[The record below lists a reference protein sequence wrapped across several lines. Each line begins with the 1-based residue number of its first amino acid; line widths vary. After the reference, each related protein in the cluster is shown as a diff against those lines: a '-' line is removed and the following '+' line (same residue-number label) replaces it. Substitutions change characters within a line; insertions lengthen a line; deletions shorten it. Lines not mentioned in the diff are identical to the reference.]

1 MSYFIGLLAVLGIAF
16 SLCYFTGK
24 RFELLFPLTNLLVI
38 AVLYTFGL
46 MGILYCGGI
55 LLLITAAA
63 LLCAV
68 AVLSVKRRSTSFL
81 EIFKEPS
88 VIIFLTFA
96 AFQYVALFFMRVV
109 GWDELTQWGLVVKNM
124 FYSRDFGGGAAA
136 TTMFKG
142 YPVGTSLYLYFFE
155 MFGELFRPAYLFM
168 AMNLM
173 NIGFLLPV
181 IARCKGLRQKTLGT
195 LLILACALAFNV
207 KMYFSIWNDMLL
219 SVLFGYILIS
229 YFCFD
234 KGRISLMQI
243 LSVSLG
249 AFALTASKSTG
260 LAFVLFAFVLIA
272 VDVLLRMK
280 REKKTV
286 LRGIVFLS
294 VFLFAV
300 LLSKFSWNLY
310 LNANGLGE
318 AWDTNRLTLS
328 GIWEYL
334 THPNAF
340 QRTVTGNFW
349 LEFLLP
355 FRSRSNDVAA
365 PIPYLIDLL
374 LFGLLLRLL
383 YRRTGEKRRIVALGI
398 GIYATFFVYVLSMLV
413 SFLFTFSTEEALL
426 LTSYVRY
433 LNTFVV
439 AIFLLLISMWIAS
452 WRQTEEE
459 ETSQSLLRGIVGG
472 IVAISVIVCM
482 ILGPLMDKIMQPYEV
497 FSETVE
503 CLDEGES
510 IYAVSIGHDG
520 YLKDYLHFRFLATPL
535 DCSGLKVGG
544 SPYIGDTWSYTM
556 TAEDTQNAIRDGG
569 YTIVYIHRFDNA
581 FLSQCGSLFAD
592 PVEEYTFY
600 RFNADEKLVAC
611 DPRYENH

>member
-1 MSYFIGLLAVLGIAF
+1 MSYFIGLFAVLGIAF

-24 RFELLFPLTNLLVI
+24 RFELLFPLTNLFVI
-38 AVLYTFGL
+38 AVLYAFGM

-68 AVLSVKRRSTSFL
+68 AVLSVKRRNASFL
-81 EIFKEPS
+81 ELFKEPS
-88 VIIFLTFA
+88 IIIFLTFA
-96 AFQYVALFFMRVV
+96 FLQFLALYYMRVI
-109 GWDELTQWGLVVKNM
+109 GWDELTHWGLVVNNM

-181 IARCKGLRQKTLGT
+181 ISRCKGLRQKTLGT
-195 LLILACALAFNV
+195 LLILSCALAFNV

-234 KGRISLMQI
+234 KERISLLQI

-260 LAFVLFAFVLIA
+260 LAFALFAFVLIA

-286 LRGIVFLS
+286 FCGIVFLS
-294 VFLFAV
+294 VFLFAI
-300 LLSKFSWNLY
+300 LLSKLSWNLY
-310 LNANGLGE
+310 LNVNGLGE

-328 GIWEYL
+328 GLLEYL
-334 THPNAF
+334 THPNEF

-355 FRSRSNDVAA
+355 FRSRSNDVAT
-365 PIPYLIDLL
+365 PIPYLVDLV

-398 GIYATFFVYVLSMLV
+398 GIYATFFIYVLSMLV

-439 AIFLLLISMWIAS
+439 AILLLLISMWIAS
-452 WRQTEEE
+452 WKPTEEDE
-459 ETSQSLLRGIVGG
+459 PNPNLFRGLLCG
-472 IVAISVIVCM
+472 IVAASMIVCM
-482 ILGPLMDKIMQPYEV
+482 ILGPLMDRIMQPYEM
-497 FSETVE
+497 FSGTVE
-503 CLDEGES
+503 ALDADES

-520 YLKDYLHFRFLATPL
+520 YLKDYLYFRFLATPL
-535 DCSGLKVGG
+535 DCSGLKIGG
-544 SPYIGDTWSYTM
+544 SPYIGDTWSYAM
-556 TAEDTQNAIRDGG
+556 TAEDTLNAIRDGG
-569 YTIVYIHRFDNA
+569 YTLVYIHRFDEA

-592 PVEEYTFY
+592 SVKEYTFY
-600 RFNADEKLVAC
+600 RFNADEKLVIC
-611 DPRYENH
+611 DPWYGEE